1 MCIEYCNVIVLAL
14 AITCPIFMFCTVLF
28 AVKWSDLDLEIGLL
42 KAKIFALQAEA
53 IMNKLHKGK

>member
-28 AVKWSDLDLEIGLL
+28 AVKWSDLDLENMML
-42 KAKIFALQAEA
+42 KAKIFTLRAEA
-53 IMNKLHKGK
+53 IIDELA